1 MLNIKL
7 LRDNPSLVIERLKVK
22 NFEAQD
28 IVNNILELDIKRRDL
43 QTESDSLLSQQNNL
57 AKEIG
62 LLMKSKMVD
71 QAQEIKNQ
79 VALLKERSKEL
90 ENQMELVSLEL
101 NDALVQLP
109 NLPHTSVPQGRGA
122 SENKIEREWGDIN
135 IETAKIPHW
144 ELAKKYD
151 IIDFD

>member
-90 ENQMELVSLEL
+90 EN
-101 NDALVQLP
+101 
-109 NLPHTSVPQGRGA
+109 
-122 SENKIEREWGDIN
+122 
-135 IETAKIPHW
+135 
-144 ELAKKYD
+144 
-151 IIDFD
+151 